1 MTQSEF
7 SSRRQAAIESMRQ
20 MNKRSVY
27 KTQAPEKEQP
37 PKQDKKPTPQSTPVK
52 NGFNMPIISEILKDG
67 DTTLIIGLLLLLL
80 NENCDK
86 TLIFALIYIL
96 W

>member
-7 SSRRQAAIESMRQ
+7 SNRRQAAIESMRQ
-20 MNKRSVY
+20 MNERSVY
-27 KTQAPEKEQP
+27 KTQPPDKSQP
-37 PKQDKKPTPQSTPVK
+37 PKQDKRPIQNIPVQR
-52 NGFNMPIISEILKDG
+52 GFNIPIISEILKDG

>member
-7 SSRRQAAIESMRQ
+7 SSRRLAAIESMRQ
-20 MNKRSVY
+20 MNERSVY
-27 KTQAPEKEQP
+27 KTQTAEKKAP
-37 PKQDKKPTPQSTPVK
+37 PKQDKKPIQNSPVQR
-52 NGFNMPIISEILKDG
+52 GFKIPLISDLLKDG
-67 DTTLIIGLLLLLL
+67 DTALIIGLLLLLL

-86 TLIFALIYIL
+86 SLIFALIYIL